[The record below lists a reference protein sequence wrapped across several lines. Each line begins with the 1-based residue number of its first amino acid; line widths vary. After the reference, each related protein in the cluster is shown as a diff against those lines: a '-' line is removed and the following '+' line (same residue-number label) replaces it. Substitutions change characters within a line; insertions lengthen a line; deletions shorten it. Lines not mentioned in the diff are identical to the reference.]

1 MPYQVQH
8 SIQNEDIE
16 TVHGGA
22 EGVAHLTADVEYFHD
37 RDIGGRDGF
46 CITAINFDSYQMG
59 DLYLSEPQT
68 RQMLGDV
75 YFDRLLGIWADEIES
90 KFADDGHQIAA
101 E

>member
-8 SIQNEDIE
+8 SIQNNDIE
-16 TVHGGA
+16 TEHGGA
-22 EGVAHLTADVEYFHD
+22 EGVAHLTADVEYFCD

-59 DLYLSEPQT
+59 DLHLSELET
-68 RQMLGDV
+68 RRMLGDV
-75 YFDRLLGIWADEIES
+75 YFDRLMGIWADEIES
-90 KFADDGHQIAA
+90 TFADDGYQIAA